1 MNMSQN
7 LVILSAELESATF
20 SGNRQ
25 RTENLRSCLEDLN
38 LEFAEAVGHYKG
50 KEEVSFVVAI
60 NNNAEFEAVADFAFI
75 SFHQE
80 SILSQ
85 ENGVAYLISQGL
97 YTRSTQNIGTLVE
110 VNPKEVERL
119 ENFTIVNNRVY
130 TTK

>member
-1 MNMSQN
+1 MSQN

-50 KEEVSFVVAI
+50 KEEVSFVVSI
-60 NNNAEFEAVADFAFI
+60 NNNAEFEAVTDFALT

-85 ENGVAYLISQGL
+85 ENGQAFLIEQGL